1 MQSTCICKHSLSALA
16 RRWKSKQVPFQII
29 PPSLEAFPIE
39 AFCRVVVGSIRMKSK
54 KQNGYTNTFGRLYD
68 MISGGFEF
76 CFLQMFLLLLLLSC
90 QIIFSK
96 EKISLPSLE
105 VVFGVKK
112 KSIATSKNNQKDFKF
127 FRNFFDKK
135 TCCAILTLNSG
146 SDKNAMHGFYSLFL
160 TLNTLGTK

>member
-112 KSIATSKNNQKDFKF
+112 FTLPQKNQKDFQVFSKF
-127 FRNFFDKK
+127 LRQ
-135 TCCAILTLNSG
+135 
-146 SDKNAMHGFYSLFL
+146 KNVLCHIEVEQWV
-160 TLNTLGTK
+160 